1 MQYAMVSSIAK
12 YGQTHPKTNPWGE
25 KKKVYIFIYK
35 ACLPLAE
42 SLAAI
47 SFPLRQ
53 DSYHIFN
60 AALKMPRFNGFIFC
74 YTLAGATLVLQY
86 CCFQPIQLHWKV
98 SFAQFDTLAAKN
110 CNFSNLFSHKE
121 ISFSYRL
128 VGVYKIKA
136 NAEQKKVTASQKGEK
151 SKI

>member
-1 MQYAMVSSIAK
+1 MPWP
-12 YGQTHPKTNPWGE
+12 HPQQNMGKLIQRLIPGG
-25 KKKVYIFIYK
+25 KKKKYIFLYIKLVCHQQK
-35 ACLPLAE
+35 AWLPLAFL
-42 SLAAI
+42 SGRILTT
-47 SFPLRQ
+47 F
-53 DSYHIFN
+53 FN
-60 AALKMPRFNGFIFC
+60 AALKMPQFNGFIFC